1 MRTKEIIRNPNLYFL
16 FFFLVFFLYFFLVF
30 NSVLYYHFH
39 QPIFLFYKPYLKEF
53 FFYPGGPADLITQFF
68 LQFFKFNLFGAF
80 FVSSLTVSI
89 FIVIYKFIKRIGDSK
104 FSLILSFLPVCFLL
118 VVQNNY
124 NFPMVITLKCLLALV
139 FFLIY
144 IKISDRQKTFYI
156 LLSFLHYYILGGCFY
171 LFYVSLCVLY
181 ELLFS
186 KNSSKYIYVALN
198 IAVYFIFPYIAT
210 RYLFVITFKEAYTYT
225 VSSFLYT
232 WPFNFKLNLYFYLFL
247 FSFPLLQIA
256 FFIYS
261 KYIRSKVEKHN
272 KPKRV
277 YNLLVQSIFI
287 IIAAV
292 SILTISFE
300 KREKKK
306 FYIDYLAEQCMWNE
320 LLNIS
325 RGMKGYTA
333 QIIFNVNRA
342 LYHTGQLLDNMFYYP
357 QILGADVL
365 FLDNFPRPITIVT
378 TDLYFDLGHIRAAQ
392 VMAYEG
398 YTKFGYNPRMLKKII
413 MTNIINGE
421 FDIAKKFLDILNRS
435 ILHKKWVKHYR
446 EYLFKD
452 SQIESDSL
460 IQLKR
465 KLMPKSDFFIA
476 IGERSDIDLIKL
488 LEENENNKMAFEYL
502 MAYYL
507 LDYNL
512 DDLIKHIDH
521 FKKLG
526 YKKYPRHI
534 EEAILLIEFVDSSK
548 KIELDYS
555 INQQTIEQFE
565 QFNSILSKYENK
577 VRAAQI
583 LRRGFFNTYWYYV
596 LYIYPT
602 TKKMMEKGRDQ

>member
-1 MRTKEIIRNPNLYFL
+1 MKGKEMFRKTNFYFLLYFL
-16 FFFLVFFLYFFLVF
+16 GLFLYYLLVFD
-30 NSVLYYHFH
+30 SSLYYHHH
-39 QPIFLFYKPYLKEF
+39 QPIFLFYRPYLIGF
-53 FFYPGGPADLITQFF
+53 LLYPGGPAELIAQFF
-68 LQFFKFNLFGAF
+68 LQFFYFNLLG
-80 FVSSLTVSI
+80 SLIISALSVSI
-89 FIVIYKFIKRIGDSK
+89 FILVYKLIKKIGNFK
-104 FSLILSFLPVCFLL
+104 FSLILSFVPVCFLL
-118 VVQNNY
+118 VLQNNY
-124 NFPMVITLKCLLALV
+124 NFPLVITIKYLSAFI

-144 IKISDRQKTFYI
+144 IKIPERYKAFYI
-156 LLSFLHYYILGGCFY
+156 LLSFLNYYILGGWFY
-171 LFYVSLCVLY
+171 LFYVLICVLY
-181 ELLFS
+181 ELLFF
-186 KNSSKYIYVALN
+186 KNAAKYISVALN
-198 IAVYFIFPYIAT
+198 IAVFFILPYIAA
-210 RYLFVITFKEAYTYT
+210 RYLFVITLKEAYIYT
-225 VSSFLYT
+225 VPSVFYT
-232 WPFNFKLNLYFYLFL
+232 WPFNFKLSLYFYLFF
-247 FSFPLLQIA
+247 FSFPVLQVAI
-256 FFIYS
+256 FIYL
-261 KYIRSKVEKHN
+261 KYIKSKVLKHN
-272 KPKRV
+272 KLKRV
-277 YNLLVQSIFI
+277 YNLSVQSIFI
-287 IIAAV
+287 FIAAV
-292 SILTISFE
+292 LILTFSFE

-306 FYIDYLAEQCMWNE
+306 FYIDYLAEQRRWNE

-357 QILGADVL
+357 QILGADGL
-365 FLDNFPRPITIVT
+365 FLDNFPRPIAIVT

-421 FDIAKKFLDILNRS
+421 FDIAKKILDILNRS
-435 ILHKKWVKHYR
+435 ILHKKWVKLYR

-452 SQIESDSL
+452 FLIESDSL

-512 DDLIKHIDH
+512 DDLQKHIDH
-521 FKKLG
+521 FKELG

-548 KIELDYS
+548 KIKLDYS

-565 QFNSILSKYENK
+565 QFNGILSNFENK
-577 VRAAQI
+577 IEAAKI
-583 LRRGFFNTYWYYV
+583 LRRDFFNTYWYYV
-596 LYIYPT
+596 LFLYPA
-602 TKKMMEKGRDQ
+602 TKK